1 MLPTYL
7 LRCVSP
13 VLFPVAMREGE
24 LLLIT
29 PEHPT
34 HTCVVL
40 TPDGTQVVR
49 YEYGEDTAERR
60 AQFTALCDDGA
71 LAWVLPPAPLP
82 LPAER
87 ARAS

>member
-13 VLFPVAMREGE
+13 VLFPIAMREGE

-34 HTCVVL
+34 HTMTVL
-40 TPDGTQVVR
+40 TADGRQVVR
-49 YEYGEDTAERR
+49 HGYGADTAERR
-60 AQFTALCDDGA
+60 AQFTALCDAGA
-71 LAWVLPPAPLP
+71 LAWVLLPAPLP
-82 LPAER
+82 LPVPR
-87 ARAS
+87 DRAS